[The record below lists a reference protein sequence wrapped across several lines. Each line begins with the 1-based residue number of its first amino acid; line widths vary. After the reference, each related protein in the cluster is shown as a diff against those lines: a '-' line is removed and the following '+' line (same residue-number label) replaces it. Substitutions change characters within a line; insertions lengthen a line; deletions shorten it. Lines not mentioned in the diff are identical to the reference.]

1 MVHTEDVIGSIRH
14 FLRIEKRWRK
24 IFRRG
29 ETFLQNWARTERAA
43 QHISASR

>member
-24 IFRRG
+24 IFRG